1 MFSKEFKLMY
11 AALIRAKSGVL
22 GSPESQH
29 LGTSYPG
36 RWQMLLSEL
45 ITLLHLKD
53 DLPSMT
59 FYPNS
64 SSSQSKK
71 KGKMKSWCGEELR
84 KGKLNPDDSRDSELG
99 AEVALGWDSEALVE
113 ALVLVAILGD
123 NDLTIAIGLAC
134 SELPFVSQTRRNRLV
149 GLLLVW
155 AGSFVTVLL

>member
-1 MFSKEFKLMY
+1 M
-11 AALIRAKSGVL
+11 
-22 GSPESQH
+22 
-29 LGTSYPG
+29 
-36 RWQMLLSEL
+36 
-45 ITLLHLKD
+45 
-53 DLPSMT
+53 
-59 FYPNS
+59 
-64 SSSQSKK
+64 
-71 KGKMKSWCGEELR
+71 
-84 KGKLNPDDSRDSELG
+84 NPDDSRDSELG